1 MPGGCVGGA
10 GLPHGSLTGFP
21 RGKDLAIPQCEGQGD
36 DEREAHERQQPPGD
50 SPCRDQTLHQQPDFQ
65 SQHLQPQDHLRVLLI
80 IYSLA
85 RREEAPATEPPPD
98 EEVEVPGD

>member
-1 MPGGCVGGA
+1 
-10 GLPHGSLTGFP
+10 LTGFP
-21 RGKDLAIPQCEGQGD
+21 RGKHLAIPRSEGQGD
-36 DEREAHERQQPPGD
+36 DEREARERQQPPGNG
-50 SPCRDQTLHQQPDFQ
+50 PCFDQTLYQQRGFQ